1 MKAFVL
7 AGGLGTRLSGI
18 LDNIPKPLTRF
29 GDRPFLEYLVI
40 QLRSYG
46 FCDLVFCTGYL
57 GEQIQAYFGD
67 GSRWGVRIAYSQ
79 EREPLGTGGAL
90 KWAVDHLGE
99 EREFLVMNGDSFLQ
113 VDLRAL
119 AAYHKTEG
127 ALATMA
133 LVLVNDT
140 TRFGKVEIGG
150 NGEIVRMVEKSGGGA
165 GLINGGIY
173 VLSKAVLDFIPD
185 GQVSL
190 ELDVFPKLLGK
201 GFYGVL
207 AEGFFID
214 IGVPED
220 HTRLQDNPE
229 MLLRQLGQ
237 KNRGDSSC

>member
-7 AGGLGTRLSGI
+7 AGGLGTRLKGI
-18 LDNIPKPLTRF
+18 LDNMPKPLARF
-29 GDRPFLEYLVI
+29 GNRPFVEYLVV

-46 FCDLVFCTGYL
+46 FCDLVFCIGYL
-57 GEQIQAYFGD
+57 GEQIQAHLGD

-90 KWAVDHLGE
+90 KWTVEHIGE

-119 AAYHKTEG
+119 AAYHKGEG

-133 LVLVNDT
+133 LVHVNDT
-140 TRFGKVEIGG
+140 ARFGKVEIGG

-220 HTRLQDNPE
+220 HTRLHDNPE
-229 MLLRQLGQ
+229 MLLRLLRQE
-237 KNRGDSSC
+237 K